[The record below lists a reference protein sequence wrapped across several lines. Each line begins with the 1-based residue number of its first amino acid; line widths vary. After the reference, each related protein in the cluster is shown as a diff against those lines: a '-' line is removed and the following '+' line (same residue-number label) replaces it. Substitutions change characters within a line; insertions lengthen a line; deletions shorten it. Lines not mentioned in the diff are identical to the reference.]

1 MVTGAR
7 LEYAGQ
13 EFELWIQR
21 DRWFL
26 YRSGFNGTSF
36 INFIIIK
43 ADRKPRLEENGQWYG
58 LQEPRPGVNLC
69 EFYANQWVAR
79 EKLIK
84 LARGETQVMTYR
96 AQDQARSKD
105 KKAPMDLPA
114 LTRRS
119 LGDVPR
125 QQLFRVINIEQRLIA
140 RRSKLGPPTS
150 LLRMRPGDRND
161 AASIIMDD

>member
-36 INFIIIK
+36 RNFIIIK

-84 LARGETQVMTYR
+84 LARGESQVMTYR
-96 AQDQARSKD
+96 AQDRARSKD

-114 LTRRS
+114 SAPRS
-119 LGDVPR
+119 PQTTLPLSVWPR
-125 QQLFRVINIEQRLIA
+125 QMWFETHGRPPAKECRL
-140 RRSKLGPPTS
+140 RLK
-150 LLRMRPGDRND
+150 RP
-161 AASIIMDD
+161 